1 MSETNEKIYYN
12 DAGTIVS
19 DKRFVSQ
26 GTTYALPSI
35 ASVAAGIHAPR
46 KLGWILALILGL
58 VAAPVNA
65 FFGIPIAALAAWSLY
80 QRRRAYVV
88 VLRDASGETN
98 ALSSRDR
105 ATIEKIVAAL
115 NLAIV
120 ERV

>member
-1 MSETNEKIYYN
+1 MTEISEKIYYH
-12 DAGTIVS
+12 DAGVVVS
-19 DKRFVSQ
+19 DKRFVSE
-26 GTTYALPSI
+26 GTTYALHNI
-35 ASVAAGIHAPR
+35 ASVAAGTHAPR

-58 VAAPVNA
+58 VVIPANP

-80 QRRRAYVV
+80 QRRKAYVV

-120 ERV
+120 ERA